1 MNSTFIYNDGGRK
14 ESGFSGKAR
23 DCVCRSIS
31 IATNRPYSEI
41 YDLINSFSKNE
52 RIGNRKNG
60 KSSAGNGVYKYT
72 QQKVMEKLGGRW
84 TPLMTIG
91 SGCRVHLTPSEL
103 PSSGRYVLVVSKHL
117 CAWIDGNLHDTY
129 DCSRNG
135 TRCVYGYYK
144 F

>member
-1 MNSTFIYNDGGRK
+1 MKPSFIYNDGGRK
-14 ESGFSGKAR
+14 DAGFSGSTR
-23 DCVCRSIS
+23 DCVCRA
-31 IATNRPYSEI
+31 IAIASQHSYQEI
-41 YDLINSFSKNE
+41 YNLINEFSKNE
-52 RIGNRKNG
+52 RNGIRKS
-60 KSSAGNGVYKYT
+60 KYSSARSGVYKYT

-91 SGCRVHLTPSEL
+91 SGCRVHLTPAEL

-129 DCSRNG
+129 DCSKDG